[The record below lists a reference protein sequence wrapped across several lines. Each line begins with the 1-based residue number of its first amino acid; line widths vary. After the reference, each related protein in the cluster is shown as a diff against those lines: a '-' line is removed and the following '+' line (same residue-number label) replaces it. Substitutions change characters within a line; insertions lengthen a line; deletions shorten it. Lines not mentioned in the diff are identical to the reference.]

1 MCPAGKA
8 GVTGEDAYTSLV
20 HLALAEDDLLV
31 TGGRGEVP
39 KTQPHLKFHLS
50 VFLETEPTRA
60 EGRPC
65 SV

>member
-8 GVTGEDAYTSLV
+8 GMTGEDAHTSLV

-31 TGGRGEVP
+31 AGSRGEVP
-39 KTQPHLKFHLS
+39 KTQPHLKFRLS
-50 VFLETEPTRA
+50 VFLEREPARA

-65 SV
+65 GL